1 MSLIIGSAQ
10 FGLDYG
16 ISNKRGLVEANEVKK
31 IINLAEAND
40 IQEIDTAVNYG
51 SSQDVIGSV
60 KSKIKVSSKLP
71 AIDLKTNKIEKKLI
85 EIIIETLKSLD
96 RSNLKTLYLHD
107 PSQLFETGGSE
118 IYEHLQ
124 TFKLDGLIE
133 RIGVSVYNPEDL
145 ERLIKHFDFD
155 TVQVPYNVIDRR
167 FDSDTLLSRLKQKNI
182 EINCRSIFLQG
193 LLLIPFLDI
202 PKQFMKWKD
211 IFLRWGNWLD
221 ENSIHPVHACI
232 AGAKQ
237 NDFIDNIV
245 IGVESA
251 NQLEQVIN
259 FYKMCE
265 NRTMEFPQITSFD
278 TYLVNPSHWGN

>member
-1 MSLIIGSAQ
+1 M
-10 FGLDYG
+10 
-16 ISNKRGLVEANEVKK
+16 
-31 IINLAEAND
+31 
-40 IQEIDTAVNYG
+40 
-51 SSQDVIGSV
+51 IGSV

-71 AIDLKTNKIEKKLI
+71 AIDLKTNKIEKTNRNYFRDSQ
-85 EIIIETLKSLD
+85 EFD

-167 FDSDTLLSRLKQKNI
+167 FDLNTLLSRLKQKNI

-211 IFLRWGNWLD
+211 IFLRWRNWLD

-259 FYKMCE
+259 FIRCVRIE
-265 NRTMEFPQITSFD
+265 LWNFHE
-278 TYLVNPSHWGN
+278 

>member
-182 EINCRSIFLQG
+182 
-193 LLLIPFLDI
+193 
-202 PKQFMKWKD
+202 
-211 IFLRWGNWLD
+211 
-221 ENSIHPVHACI
+221 
-232 AGAKQ
+232 
-237 NDFIDNIV
+237 
-245 IGVESA
+245 
-251 NQLEQVIN
+251 
-259 FYKMCE
+259 
-265 NRTMEFPQITSFD
+265 
-278 TYLVNPSHWGN
+278 